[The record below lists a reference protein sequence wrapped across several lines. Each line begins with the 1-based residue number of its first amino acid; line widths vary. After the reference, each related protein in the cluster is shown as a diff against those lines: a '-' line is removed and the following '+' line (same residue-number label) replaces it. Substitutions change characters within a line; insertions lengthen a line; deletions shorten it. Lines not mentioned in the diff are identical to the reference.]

1 MLFKKSKYNFWIQI
15 ALIIGFLSLMPVGGG
30 NIKGPIISLWQEGV
44 ALQDEQA
51 VVDIFHSRH
60 IAILDSVMRIY
71 RRSYRFNGAV
81 MISQKGDMIY
91 NKTFGYADIGED
103 EKLTTEHSFQLAS
116 VSKQFTAAAIMILQ
130 EKGLLDY
137 QDHVIKFFPDFPY
150 EDVTIEQLLH
160 HTGGLPNYMWM
171 YENRW
176 DSTTLIPHN
185 DTLMTMLTANRLGR
199 YFRAGRKHDYSNTGY
214 AVLACIVEKVSGMPF
229 ADFMHTNIFKPLGM
243 DHTFAYAEGSGEP
256 PNKIIPGYFRR
267 GRRFYRVEPTLHDG
281 ILGDK
286 GIYSTGADLYKW
298 DQSLYNATLLSDT
311 TLEKAFSPFKI
322 RGRWEI
328 PYGYGFRIKNNNGN
342 KIVYHNGLWE
352 GFRLNFYRYLNDER
366 TVFVMDH
373 TNLTVTGVIA
383 RRLRTLMERTEDF
396 HETQMLVTTALSEG
410 ADASFSLYF
419 EMLSENPTLII
430 NKNKIIETAYY
441 FSSKGKFA
449 LANELKLLYD
459 FFDDE
464 VASSDCSTYNPAS
477 I

>member
-1 MLFKKSKYNFWIQI
+1 MQLRRNKYHFWVQI

-30 NIKGPIISLWQEGV
+30 NIKGPIISLWQEG
-44 ALQDEQA
+44 AGPQDKQA

-71 RRSYRFNGAV
+71 RRSYKFNGAV

-91 NKTFGYADIGED
+91 NKAFGYADIGEN

-130 EKGLLDY
+130 EKNLLNY
-137 QDHVIKFFPDFPY
+137 QDRIVKFFPDFPY
-150 EDVTIEQLLH
+150 DDVTIEQLLH

-185 DTLMTMLTANRLGR
+185 DTLMTMLAANRLGR

-214 AVLACIVEKVSGMPF
+214 AVLACIVEQISGMSFP
-229 ADFMHTNIFKPLGM
+229 DFMQTNIFEPLGM
-243 DHTFAYAEGSGEP
+243 DHTFAYAEGNGTP

-267 GRRFYRVEPTLHDG
+267 GRRFYRVQPTLHDG

-286 GIYSTGADLYKW
+286 GIYSTGADMYKW
-298 DQSLYNATLLSDT
+298 DQSLYNATLISDT
-311 TLEKAFSPFKI
+311 TLAKAFSPFKI

-328 PYGYGFRIKNNNGN
+328 PYGYGFRIKSNNGN
-342 KIVYHNGLWE
+342 KVVYHNGLWE
-352 GFRLNFYRYLNDER
+352 GFRLNFYRYLDDNR

-383 RRLRTLMERTEDF
+383 RRLRKLMECTNDF
-396 HETQMLVTTALSEG
+396 HETQILVTTALSKG
-410 ADASFSLYF
+410 AEASFSLYF
-419 EMLSENPTLII
+419 EMLAANPDLVV

-464 VASSDCSTYNPAS
+464 VACSQCSTYNPAY